1 MSGQAPQRAPTSTRT
16 HGDKVPQQV
25 ISGRYELLEQFNE
38 GGMGVVWRGY
48 DAVLDRPVA
57 VKVIRQA
64 SITSPH
70 LAEEFAKRFRREAR
84 ITARI
89 RHPGVPQ
96 VYDAVLDESYERLFL
111 VMELVDGVSLSAYLH
126 PDHPLPISWAVA
138 VAAQVATVLSHAH
151 EVPVIHRDLKP
162 GNILVARDGTVKVLD
177 FGIAAILRTDV
188 TKLTATGTPIGTYQ
202 YMSPEQVR
210 GGRITPQTDLY
221 ALGCVLHELLSGRL
235 VFEADSEYLLMYQHV
250 NAAPIPLR
258 ELRPDVPEALEE
270 LVLHLLRKAPEARP
284 ADTQEVYARLL
295 PFLPPSSQEPGA
307 AEAGPAGAPDPTAVF
322 RRPFAPRARAR
333 VAAAAD
339 PTPDAVLPGVQPIP
353 VPAQLREDIEA
364 AYAHSDALL
373 EEERFA
379 QAAEV
384 LGEVIEPSALALGSE
399 SKPVLALRR
408 RRAAVRLLGGDY
420 RAALPEFDA
429 LADAYARIAGP
440 TGEQARAC
448 RAQAARCRAEL
459 GQVTD
464 ALAALQGVL
473 NVVRTVD
480 SDVSEE
486 AVELRHNIGMLL
498 LAQGRAGEARRILEP
513 LHQDMCMVFGS
524 DDEMTVEIAEALALI
539 RLDLDGDAAG

>member
-1 MSGQAPQRAPTSTRT
+1 M
-16 HGDKVPQQV
+16 

-64 SITSPH
+64 SITSQH

-89 RHPGVPQ
+89 QHPGVPQ

-111 VMELVDGVSLSAYLH
+111 VMELVDGISLSAYLH
-126 PDHPLPISWAVA
+126 PGHPLPISWAAA
-138 VAAQVATVLSHAH
+138 VAAQVATVLSYAH

-162 GNILVARDGTVKVLD
+162 GNIMVARDGTVKVLD

-188 TKLTATGTPIGTYQ
+188 TKLTATGSPIGTYQ

-210 GGRITPQTDLY
+210 GGRITPQADLY
-221 ALGCVLHELLSGRL
+221 ALGCVLHELLSGRV
-235 VFEADSEYLLMYQHV
+235 VFTADSEYLLMFQHV
-250 NAAPIPLR
+250 NAAPTPLR
-258 ELRPDVPEALEE
+258 QLRPDVPEALEE
-270 LVLHLLRKAPEARP
+270 LILHLLHKAPEQRP

-295 PFLPPSSQEPGA
+295 PFLPPPGQEPAA
-307 AEAGPAGAPDPTAVF
+307 AEAGPAGVPDPTGLF
-322 RRPFAPRARAR
+322 RHPYAPRPRARTPEAGGST
-333 VAAAAD
+333 
-339 PTPDAVLPGVQPIP
+339 PTASDVGAQPVPVQVP
-353 VPAQLREDIEA
+353 VPAQLRADIKE

-373 EEERFA
+373 ADERFA
-379 QAAEV
+379 QAVEV
-384 LGEVIEPSALALGSE
+384 LGEVIEPAALALGSE
-399 SKPVLALRR
+399 SKQVLALRR
-408 RRAAVRLLGGDY
+408 QRAAIRVVGGDY
-420 RAALPEFDA
+420 RAALPEFDS

-440 TGEQARAC
+440 AGEQARAC

-498 LAQGRAGEARRILEP
+498 LAQGRTAEALQVLEP
-513 LHQDMCMVFGS
+513 LHEDMRMVYGP
-524 DDEMTVEIAEALALI
+524 DDETTAEIAEALAVI
-539 RLDLDGDAAG
+539 RLGLDGSAS

>member
-1 MSGQAPQRAPTSTRT
+1 M
-16 HGDKVPQQV
+16 PQQV

-89 RHPGVPQ
+89 QHPGVPQ

-111 VMELVDGVSLSAYLH
+111 VMELVDGLSLSAYLH

-188 TKLTATGTPIGTYQ
+188 TKLTATGSPVGTYQ

-210 GGRITPQTDLY
+210 GGRIIPQTDLY
-221 ALGCVLHELLSGRL
+221 ALGCVLHELLSGRV
-235 VFEADSEYLLMYQHV
+235 VFTAESDYLLMFQHV
-250 NAAPIPLR
+250 NAAPTPLR
-258 ELRPDVPEALEE
+258 QLRPDVPEALEE
-270 LVLHLLRKAPEARP
+270 LVLHLLRKAPEQRP
-284 ADTQEVYARLL
+284 ADTQEVYERLL
-295 PFLPPSSQEPGA
+295 PFLPPPGEEPTA
-307 AEAGPAGAPDPTAVF
+307 TEAGPAGVPDPTGLF
-322 RRPFAPRARAR
+322 RHPYAPRARAQ
-333 VAAAAD
+333 ASPAGGA
-339 PTPDAVLPGVQPIP
+339 TPAVPAPRSQPVP
-353 VPAQLREDIEA
+353 VPAQLRQDIKEA
-364 AYAHSDALL
+364 YDHSDALL

-384 LGEVIEPSALALGSE
+384 LSEVIEPAGLALGSE
-399 SKPVLALRR
+399 SKQVLALRR

-420 RAALPEFDA
+420 RAALPEFDS
-429 LADAYARIAGP
+429 LADAYARITGP
-440 TGEQARAC
+440 TGEQARSC

-473 NVVRTVD
+473 NVVRTLD

-498 LAQGRAGEARRILEP
+498 LAQGRAAEARQILEP
-513 LHQDMCMVFGS
+513 LHEDMCMLFGPK
-524 DDEMTVEIAEALALI
+524 DEMSIEIAEALAVI
-539 RLDLDGDAAG
+539 RLGLDGDGAG